1 MSDQENPYGSGG
13 GNYDTHMSFG
23 TQPSSAQASS
33 ASSDPASPAGGTS
46 AAELVRDTTTA
57 GFTAD
62 VIRESRNQPV
72 LVDFWAPWCGPCR
85 QLTPALEK
93 VVREAKG
100 RVKLVK
106 MNIDDHPAVA
116 GQLGIQ
122 SIPAV
127 IAFKDGQPVDGFMG
141 AVPESQIR
149 DLIDRV
155 AGPSGGNRIEAALE
169 AASDARE
176 KGDLHAAA
184 ELYSAVLAEAP
195 DNVDAAAALAD
206 ILYDAGDAEGASETI
221 AKVPAEK
228 ADHPALAAVKTRME
242 LDRQVAALG
251 NPAELEQRL
260 AANPKDHQAR
270 FDLAMIQNARGERE
284 GAADNLLAIMKADRS
299 WKDDGARQ
307 QLLRFFE
314 AWGMTDEATLSA
326 RRKLSSLLFS

>member
-1 MSDQENPYGSGG
+1 MSDQGNPYGNGN
-13 GNYDTHMSFG
+13 GNYETRTSFG
-23 TQPSSAQASS
+23 AAQPSGAEA
-33 ASSDPASPAGGTS
+33 P

-57 GFTAD
+57 GFSAD

-106 MNIDDHPAVA
+106 MNIDEHPSIP

-127 IAFKDGQPVDGFMG
+127 IAFKNGQPVDGFMG

-155 AGPSGGNRIEAALE
+155 AGPGGGDRIEAALAAAVE
-169 AASDARE
+169 ARG
-176 KGDLHAAA
+176 KGDLRAAA
-184 ELYSAVLAEAP
+184 ELYAAVLAEAP
-195 DNVDAAAALAD
+195 DNIDAAAALAG
-206 ILYDAGDAEGASETI
+206 ILYETGDVEGAGEI
-221 AKVPAEK
+221 LAGIPADK
-228 ADHPALAAVKTRME
+228 ADHPDLAAVRARME
-242 LDRQVAALG
+242 LDKEVAALG
-251 NPAELEQRL
+251 NPAELEQKL

-284 GAADNLLAIMKADRS
+284 AAADNLLAIMKADRG

-314 AWGMTDEATLSA
+314 AWGMMDEATLAA

>member
-1 MSDQENPYGSGG
+1 MSDQGNPYGSDN
-13 GNYDTHMSFG
+13 GNYDTRVSFG
-23 TQPSSAQASS
+23 TATQQSATA
-33 ASSDPASPAGGTS
+33 DTPASGLIG
-46 AAELVRDTTTA
+46 DTTTA
-57 GFTAD
+57 GFSAD

-85 QLTPALEK
+85 QLTPSLEK

-106 MNIDDHPAVA
+106 MNIDDHPSIP

-155 AGPSGGNRIEAALE
+155 AGPGGGNQIEATLA
-169 AASDARE
+169 AASEARA
-176 KGDLHAAA
+176 KGDLQAAA
-184 ELYSAVLAEAP
+184 ELYAAVLAEAP
-195 DNVDAAAALAD
+195 DNIDAAAALAT
-206 ILYDAGDAEGASETI
+206 ILYDSGDADAAGEILAGI
-221 AKVPAEK
+221 PADK
-228 ADHPALAAVKTRME
+228 ADHPDIAAVKARMD
-242 LDRQVAALG
+242 LDKEVAALG
-251 NPAELEQRL
+251 NPAELERRL
-260 AANPKDHQAR
+260 AADPKDHQAR

-284 GAADNLLAIMKADRS
+284 AAADNLLAIMKADRE

-314 AWGMTDEATLSA
+314 AWGMMDEATLAA

>member
-1 MSDQENPYGSGG
+1 MIERAKMSDEKNPYGG
-13 GNYDTHMSFG
+13 GNGNYETSMSFG
-23 TQPSSAQASS
+23 GAAPSAA
-33 ASSDPASPAGGTS
+33 AAP

-57 GFTAD
+57 GFSSD

-106 MNIDDHPAVA
+106 MNIDEHPSIP

-127 IAFKDGQPVDGFMG
+127 IAFKNGQPVDGFMG

-155 AGPSGGNRIEAALE
+155 AGADGGNRIEAALAAATE
-169 AASDARE
+169 ARG
-176 KGDLHAAA
+176 KGDLHAAT

-195 DNVDAAAALAD
+195 DNIDAAAALAT
-206 ILYDAGDAEGASETI
+206 ILYESGDAEGAGEI
-221 AKVPAEK
+221 LAGIPADK
-228 ADHPALAAVKTRME
+228 ADHPELVAIRARME
-242 LDRQVAALG
+242 LDKEVAALG

-260 AANPKDHQAR
+260 AANPRDHQAR
-270 FDLAMIQNARGERE
+270 FDLAMIQNARGERDA
-284 GAADNLLAIMKADRS
+284 AADNLLAIMKTDRG

-314 AWGMTDEATLSA
+314 AWGMMDEATLAA